1 MKISKHLVFLVMTGA
16 AFCSTVFSWA
26 QGGYLKAGG
35 GYAIGINRTPINSYF
50 QREVLVF
57 FGDVLSEKS
66 MVNISTDGN
75 ATNIEIIKG
84 SFGKGGTFGISGG
97 YMFSKHFGAELG
109 LSYFMGQA
117 VKSTWSFPNASNV
130 LTEERK
136 AKVFF
141 INPSLVV
148 TAGKEGIS
156 PYARIGALIGVASKL
171 KSTVGL
177 DFNPDIF
184 TIEDELSGGTSIG
197 LSAAFGVNY
206 SLSPKIS
213 VYAELAYS
221 GLSYSPTERVIK
233 RVTQNG
239 VEQPITNL
247 YTLENQ
253 LIKDVLPDT
262 YSSQAFDATDQ
273 LTHAYPFGNLGLNLG
288 VQFNFQKE

>member
-1 MKISKHLVFLVMTGA
+1 MKIKRHLVFLTAIGA
-16 AFCSTVFSWA
+16 TFCSTEFSWA

-35 GYAIGINRTPINSYF
+35 GYAIGINKAPINSYF

-66 MVNISTDGN
+66 MVNISADGN
-75 ATNIEIIKG
+75 ATNTEIIKG
-84 SFGKGGTFGISGG
+84 SFGKGANFGISGG

-109 LSYFMGQA
+109 FSYFMGQA

-136 AKVFF
+136 ANVFF

-262 YSSQAFDATDQ
+262 YSSQDFDAADQ
-273 LTHAYPFGNLGLNLG
+273 LSHVYPFGNLGLNLG

>member
-1 MKISKHLVFLVMTGA
+1 MKVSKHLVFLATMGA
-16 AFCSTVFSWA
+16 ALCSTVFSWA
-26 QGGYLKAGG
+26 QSGYLKVGG
-35 GYAIGINRTPINSYF
+35 GYAIGVNKAPINSYF

-57 FGDVLSEKS
+57 FGDVLSEKP

-75 ATNIEIIKG
+75 STNIEIVKG
-84 SFGKGGTFGISGG
+84 SFGQGGTFGISGG

-136 AKVFF
+136 AGVFF

-148 TAGKEGIS
+148 KAGEKGIS
-156 PYARIGALIGVASKL
+156 PYARIGALIGVASKV
-171 KSTVGL
+171 KSTASL

-184 TIEDELSGGTSIG
+184 TIEDELSGGTAVG
-197 LSAAFGVNY
+197 FSAAFGVNY
-206 SLSPKIS
+206 SFTSQIA
-213 VYAELAYS
+213 VYAELAYN
-221 GLSYSPTERVIK
+221 GLSYSPTERAIK

-239 VEQPITNL
+239 QEQPITDL

-262 YSSQAFDATDQ
+262 YSSQSFNATDQ
-273 LTHAYPFGNLGLNLG
+273 LTHTYPFSNLGLNVG
-288 VQFNFQKE
+288 VQFSFRK